1 MKVLAEQI
9 TEQFKCKLQKVETQ
23 MSFRLRWQQ
32 EDQVC
37 DVWLADETSHR
48 KSSYYKSIIEAL
60 KHFNSYLKSEKN
72 KNECKVTK
80 QSKLC

>member
-1 MKVLAEQI
+1 M
-9 TEQFKCKLQKVETQ
+9 
-23 MSFRLRWQQ
+23 MSGLLMRPHIG
-32 EDQVC
+32 
-37 DVWLADETSHR
+37 TR

-80 QSKLC
+80 LC